1 MQPTPPTEKDTGCP
15 QNSQQVIEL
24 EKSAVFFM
32 VEAIGAALEFDLT
45 RVQERAPFLEIL
57 TPSIKNQRYL
67 QIDSNPRS
75 VVGSIGGSSCHSL
88 PWHRM

>member
-57 TPSIKNQRYL
+57 TPSIKSEISPNRQQSTKCCWIHRRQFL
-67 QIDSNPRS
+67 
-75 VVGSIGGSSCHSL
+75 SL
-88 PWHRM
+88 STLA